1 MIKDIITNCKFESFN
16 SDFDRENEN
25 HKKINVKI
33 TDIILARELGKLLK
47 ISTNIPNWC
56 YGVEREME
64 KLLILMGFD
73 QDCRLHSFDE
83 LGKTF
88 KCRVGNETFVMKM
101 VGLCGMVYGYLHFGE
116 HIVLTKGENMVNYG
130 FNNANK
136 KEMQLLN
143 YTLNNKDNGNTLTR
157 IYRECGFDIILK
169 NENYSLTI
177 ELESRSKLNLLEDLE
192 DLEAER
198 VFEDYLLGLTFPIA
212 IEDIYQ
218 KFDSLYLIIKELYS
232 KLSIK
237 VEKKVE
243 DSFIVTDVI
252 LLKYGEVMDFAVTR
266 DGKTI
271 MLNNGGWS
279 YRTDNVCIHQK
290 ENGLYDIHL
299 QNVDLNKFY
308 IPSVK
313 KQIKN
318 ITPEINMVRELKKRI
333 TD

>member
-1 MIKDIITNCKFESFN
+1 MLKNVITNCKLKNFN
-16 SDFDRENEN
+16 LDFDR
-25 HKKINVKI
+25 KKAESPKIKVKI
-33 TDIILARELGKLLK
+33 TDIILARELGKLLR
-47 ISTNIPNWC
+47 ISTNIPNWG

-88 KCRVGNETFVMKM
+88 KCRVGNETFEMRM
-101 VGLCGMVYGYLHFGE
+101 AGLCGMVYGYMHFGE
-116 HIVLTKGENMVNYG
+116 HIVLTNGEDMVNYG
-130 FNNANK
+130 FDNANK
-136 KEMQLLN
+136 KDFQLLN

-157 IYRECGFDIILK
+157 IYKECGFHIILK

-198 VFEDYLLGLTFPIA
+198 DFEDYLLGLTFPIA

-218 KFDSLYLIIKELYS
+218 KFDALYLIIKELYS

-237 VEKKVE
+237 VEKKAE
-243 DSFIVTDVI
+243 DSFVVTDVI
-252 LLKYGEVMDFAVTR
+252 HLKYGEVIDFAVTR

-279 YRTDNVCIHQK
+279 YRTDNVCVYQK

-333 TD
+333 ID